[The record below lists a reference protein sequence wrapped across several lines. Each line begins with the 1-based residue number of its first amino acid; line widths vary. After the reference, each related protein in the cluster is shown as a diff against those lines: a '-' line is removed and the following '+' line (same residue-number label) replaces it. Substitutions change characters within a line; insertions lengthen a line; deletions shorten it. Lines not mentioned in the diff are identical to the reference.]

1 MKQIKRLA
9 ALCFCSVI
17 LLSGCTKFGT
27 AESEITSYTYKDK
40 HLTVHAKIT
49 NNHGCDYYMEQGFC
63 FRQDT
68 FPKLND
74 VFTTQVKVSD
84 YTEVDSFSTT
94 LILPEVDTSYYVC
107 AYVKNSAGLSYSKVE
122 KVSTN
127 PADYQDNE

>member
-17 LLSGCTKFGT
+17 LLTGCTKFGT

-40 HLTVHAKIT
+40 HLTVNAKVT
-49 NNHGCDYYMEQGFC
+49 NNHGFEYYMEQGFC

-107 AYVKNSAGLSYSKVE
+107 AYVKNSAGLSYSKVL

-127 PADYQDNE
+127 PADYPNE